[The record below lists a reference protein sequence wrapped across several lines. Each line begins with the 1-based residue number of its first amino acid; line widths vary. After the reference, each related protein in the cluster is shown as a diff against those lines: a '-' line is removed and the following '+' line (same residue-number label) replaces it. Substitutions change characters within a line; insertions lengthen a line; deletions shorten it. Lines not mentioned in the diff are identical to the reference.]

1 MAIDYHRLKNW
12 AFEPVVHT
20 YDWRYSAMYALGVG
34 YGFDPMDT
42 DQLRFVYEP
51 EMLAAPTM
59 PVVLASPGFWIK
71 EQNSGIDWVKVL
83 HGEQSLVLHK
93 ALPVAA
99 TVVGELKVTHLVDKG
114 AAKGALLVHERT
126 IYEQSTGDLLATLSG
141 TTFCR
146 GDGGFSA
153 LPDNGPAGGDP
164 APEAKPAC
172 PQSEPDV
179 VCELPTLPQAA
190 LWYRLCSDLNPLHAD
205 PAVALA
211 AGFKQPILH
220 GLASYGVV
228 GHAIVRSLCG
238 YDPTRLRALGLRFAG
253 PVYPGETLSVE
264 MWRSELG
271 VQFQA
276 KVKERNALVI
286 SHGLAQVEAA
296 V

>member
-34 YGFDPMDT
+34 YGFDPLDT
-42 DQLRFVYEP
+42 QQLRFVYEP

-83 HGEQSLVLHK
+83 HGEQSLEIHK
-93 ALPVAA
+93 PLPVAA
-99 TVVGELKVTHLVDKG
+99 TVVGELKVTHLIDKG
-114 AAKGALLVHERT
+114 AAKGALLVHERK
-126 IYEQSTGDLLATLSG
+126 IYDQSSGDLLATLSG

-146 GDGGFSA
+146 GDGGFSER
-153 LPDNGPAGGDP
+153 DGNGPAGGDA

-172 PQSEPDV
+172 PPTTPDA

-190 LWYRLCSDLNPLHAD
+190 LLYRLCSDLNPLHAD
-205 PAVALA
+205 PAVASA

-228 GHAIVRSLCG
+228 GHALVKSLCD
-238 YDPTRLRALGLRFAG
+238 YDPSRLQALGLRFAG
-253 PVYPGETLSVE
+253 PVYPGETLRVE
-264 MWRSELG
+264 MWHTDLG

-276 KVKERNALVI
+276 KVVERDVLVI
-286 SHGLAQVEAA
+286 SHGVARVKEA
-296 V
+296 